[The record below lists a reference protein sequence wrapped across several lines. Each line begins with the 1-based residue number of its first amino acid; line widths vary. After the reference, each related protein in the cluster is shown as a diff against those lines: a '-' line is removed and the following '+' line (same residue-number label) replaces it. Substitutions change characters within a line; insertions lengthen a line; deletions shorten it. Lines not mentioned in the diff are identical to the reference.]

1 MQVQRVENTLGWAGE
16 TMREVILASG
26 SPRRQELLQLVID
39 HFEVCVSDVDETL
52 PEGIAPR
59 DAVEMLAQRKAQTV
73 AELRPHALV
82 IGADTVVAVEGR
94 ILGKPRD
101 DEQAAEMLRMLSG
114 RTHQVYTGVAVCEK
128 NKSNVFSCCTQLEFA
143 PLSEAEIDWYLS
155 TGEPFDKAGGYG
167 IQGYGAR
174 FVKGIS
180 GDYFNVMG
188 LPVNRL
194 YTILGRID
202 K

>member
-128 NKSNVFSCCTQLEFA
+128 NESNVFSCCTQVEFA
-143 PLSEAEIDWYLS
+143 LLSEAEIDWYLS

>member
-1 MQVQRVENTLGWAGE
+1 MKERKMENTVDWAGE
-16 TMREVILASG
+16 TMKEVILASG

-39 HFEVCVSDVDETL
+39 HFEVYVSDVDETL

-59 DAVEMLAQRKAQTV
+59 DAVEMLALRKAQKV
-73 AELRPHALV
+73 AELRRHALV
-82 IGADTVVAVEGR
+82 IGADTVVAVDGR

-114 RTHQVYTGVAVCEK
+114 RIHQVYTGVAICEK
-128 NKSNVFSCCTQLEFA
+128 NENNVFSCCTQVEFA

-155 TGEPFDKAGGYG
+155 TGEPFDKAGAYG

-174 FVKGIS
+174 FVKGIT

>member
-1 MQVQRVENTLGWAGE
+1 MQERKMENTADWAGE
-16 TMREVILASG
+16 TMKEVILASG

-39 HFEVCVSDVDETL
+39 HFEVYVSDVDETL
-52 PEGIAPR
+52 PEGIAPC
-59 DAVEMLAQRKAQTV
+59 DAVEMLALRKAQTV
-73 AELRPHALV
+73 ADLRPHALV
-82 IGADTVVAVEGR
+82 IGADTVVAVEGQ

-101 DEQAAEMLRMLSG
+101 DDQAAEMLRILSG
-114 RTHQVYTGVAVCEK
+114 RTHQVYTGVAICEK
-128 NKSNVFSCCTQLEFA
+128 SASSVFSCCTQVEFA
-143 PLSEAEIDWYLS
+143 PLTEAEIDWYLS
-155 TGEPFDKAGGYG
+155 TGEPFDKAGAYG

-174 FVKGIS
+174 FVKGIT

-194 YTILGRID
+194 YTILGKND